1 MTVGTRFIY
10 CDIFHVTVQF
20 NSFSSSKFSLSI
32 IFPVFLIYHLFLMT
46 LSNYG
51 SFLKILVLGPF
62 FHWTVVFII
71 WSSPILKHYYFHWLF
86 HCPCSPKTLSKVCI
100 FEAFETSE
108 SFKILLKGQRGM
120 ASVLSCPEALLFVRC
135 SDTYNNKHELWTLNT
150 FTALFISQ
158 GLQQTL
164 RNKYTFMGKHYQ
176 GPLV

>member
-10 CDIFHVTVQF
+10 CDIFHVIVQF

-100 FEAFETSE
+100 FEAFHAT
-108 SFKILLKGQRGM
+108 
-120 ASVLSCPEALLFVRC
+120 
-135 SDTYNNKHELWTLNT
+135 TLICY
-150 FTALFISQ
+150 FPFCQPFQA
-158 GLQQTL
+158 QQTQLQTTFLWATLASLPSLNSNTRIETYDL
-164 RNKYTFMGKHYQ
+164 RFSYKMA
-176 GPLV
+176 